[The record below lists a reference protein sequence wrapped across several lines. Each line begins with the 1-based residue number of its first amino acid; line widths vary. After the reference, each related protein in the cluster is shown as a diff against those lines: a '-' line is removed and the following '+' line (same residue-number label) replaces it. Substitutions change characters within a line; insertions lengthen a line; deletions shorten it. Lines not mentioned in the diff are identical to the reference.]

1 MRGMKLEEFLKS
13 VAGEDVPPASL
24 SAPLRALWFAE
35 KGDWKASHEVAQDI
49 HTRDGSWIHAHLH
62 REEGDL
68 WNARYWYDRAG
79 KPESKKPLADERRE
93 IIAALL
99 G

>member
-1 MRGMKLEEFLKS
+1 MNLDEFVKS
-13 VAGEDVPPASL
+13 AAGDDEPPAGL

-35 KGDWKASHEVAQDI
+35 RGDWDKAHHIAQEI
-49 HTRDGSWIHAHLH
+49 HTRDGSWIHANLH

-79 KPESKKPLADERRE
+79 RPESKKTVADERRE

-99 G
+99 AG

>member
-1 MRGMKLEEFLKS
+1 MNLEEFIQS
-13 VAGEDVPPASL
+13 AAEEEAPPAGL
-24 SAPLRALWFAE
+24 AAPLVALWQAE
-35 KGDWKASHEVAQDI
+35 KGDWHSAHNIAQDI
-49 HTRDGSWIHAHLH
+49 HTKDGSWIHAYLH

-79 KPESKKPLADERRE
+79 RPESKKPLTQERRE

-99 G
+99 P